1 MAGKKS
7 SSMAFGKGPGA
18 GGSLGTGGGMRTP
31 HTGRKN
37 VFVPPGGFA
46 GFAAQS
52 PATQAVLRLAGIR
65 AVRTSR
71 GRKKKKRSAASGTT
85 RKRTRR
91 ASTRKGRAR
100 LVKGS
105 AAARAHMAKLRKM
118 RRK

>member
-7 SSMAFGKGPGA
+7 SAMAFGRGPGS
-18 GGSLGTGGGMRTP
+18 GGAQGTGGGMRTP

-52 PATQAVLRLAGIR
+52 PATQAVLRLSGVR
-65 AVRTSR
+65 AVRSAGR
-71 GRKKKKRSAASGTT
+71 RKKKKRPAAGGTT

-91 ASTRKGRAR
+91 ASTRKGKAR

-105 AAARAHMAKLRKM
+105 AAARAYMSKLRKM